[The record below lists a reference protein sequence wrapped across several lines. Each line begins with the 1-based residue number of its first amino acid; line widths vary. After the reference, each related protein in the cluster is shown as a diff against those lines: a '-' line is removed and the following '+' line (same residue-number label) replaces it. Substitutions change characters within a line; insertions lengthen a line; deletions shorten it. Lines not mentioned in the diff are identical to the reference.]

1 MPTFMQSLAA
11 NPSGSSGIYGQ
22 PAPQNQDVLGIVN
35 NIKDREMRDF
45 KNKASF
51 MSDLSLKQ
59 DRMKRIYD
67 NMDVVGNKLQSD
79 VAPRGQQ
86 PQTDQSGTIN
96 TVQKS
101 MDDFLNPGQAGMTGA
116 QKGELSIK
124 QSQMGL
130 ERDKLKQQ
138 GQMGEEALG
147 IKQQAADLKQQQN
160 DEINQRKIKEGND
173 RLTIAQQKLDQQG
186 QTIENLTEYRAA
198 MENRHGLEKAQ
209 QQKQFDDKMANTQSN
224 FDTTHTQMQQ
234 KIDNLT
240 QANKDKPNK
249 KVTSTMSPD
258 GQSKTTTTQTG
269 SAAQTVQVQGKDG
282 KTYTIPADMQDE
294 WNQNH
299 APDGSGDSSGGDA
312 SSNGQ

>member
-1 MPTFMQSLAA
+1 MAGTFMQSLAS
-11 NPSGSSGIYGQ
+11 NPSGGGIYGM
-22 PAPQNQDVLGIVN
+22 PQQTNTDVLGIVN
-35 NIKDREMRDF
+35 NIKDREMNDF

-51 MSDLSLKQ
+51 MADLSLKQ

-67 NMDVVGNKLQSD
+67 NMDVVGDKLQSD
-79 VAPRGQQ
+79 VSPRGQQ

-96 TVQKS
+96 SVQKS

-138 GQMGEEALG
+138 GELGDQALG

-209 QQKQFDDKMANTQSN
+209 QQKQFDDKMANIQSN
-224 FDTTHTQMQQ
+224 FDQTHTQMQQ

-240 QANKDKPNK
+240 QANKDKGNK

-282 KTYTIPADMQDE
+282 KTYTIPADKQDD

-299 APDGSGDSSGGDA
+299 APDGSNEDSN
-312 SSNGQ
+312 SNGQ

>member
-1 MPTFMQSLAA
+1 MAGTFMQSLAS
-11 NPSGSSGIYGQ
+11 NPSGGGIYGM
-22 PAPQNQDVLGIVN
+22 PQQTNTDVLGIVN
-35 NIKDREMRDF
+35 NIKDREMNDF

-51 MSDLSLKQ
+51 MADLSLKQ

-67 NMDVVGNKLQSD
+67 NMDVVGDKLQSD
-79 VAPRGQQ
+79 VSPRGQQ

-96 TVQKS
+96 SVQKS

-124 QSQMGL
+124 QGQMGL
-130 ERDKLKQQ
+130 EQQKIKQQ
-138 GQMGEEALG
+138 GQIGEEALG
-147 IKQQAADLKQQQN
+147 IKQQKADLDQQKN
-160 DEINQRKIKEGND
+160 DEINKNKQADLQRKIDDSQGKLELAN
-173 RLTIAQQKLDQQG
+173 QKLQQAG
-186 QTIENLTEYRAA
+186 DNAA
-198 MENRHGLEKAQ
+198 AVLQAHKDIAAAAEAFHKTTMEKQ
-209 QQKQFDDKMANTQSN
+209 QSQFDQ
-224 FDTTHTQMQQ
+224 THTQMQQ

-240 QANKDKPNK
+240 QANKDKGNK

-282 KTYTIPADMQDE
+282 KTYTIPADKQDD

-299 APDGSGDSSGGDA
+299 APDGSNEDSN
-312 SSNGQ
+312 SNGQ